1 MATKK
6 SFVLFTDRKKEIDM
20 LSDAQCGVLFKA
32 ILRYADTGERLES
45 DDLVVQVLFSVFASQ
60 IDSCNEK
67 WEAIKKKR
75 SEAGKKSGESRRN
88 KSEQTRTKRT
98 SVPFVEQTQ
107 TNANKSEQT
116 RTKRT
121 SVPFVEQTQTNANK
135 SEQTRTKRTV
145 TVTDTVTGT
154 VTVPVTNKPPDGT
167 APNGAAPPAI
177 SKEGD
182 VVPWDEVDFDL
193 V

>member
-45 DDLVVQVLFSVFASQ
+45 DDLVLQVLFSVFTSQ

-67 WEAIKKKR
+67 WETIKKKR
-75 SEAGKKSGESRRN
+75 AEAGKKSGESRRN

-121 SVPFVEQTQTNANK
+121 
-135 SEQTRTKRTV
+135 
-145 TVTDTVTGT
+145 VTDTVTGT
-154 VTVPVTNKPPDGT
+154 VTVPVTNKLPDGT
-167 APNGAAPPAI
+167 APSGAAPPANQ
-177 SKEGD
+177 EVGD
-182 VVPWDEVDFDL
+182 VVPWDAVDFEL

>member
-45 DDLVVQVLFSVFASQ
+45 EDLVVQVLFSVFTAQ

-75 SEAGKKSGESRRN
+75 SEAGKKGMESRWGKSKQTITNDNNVIGVITSDN
-88 KSEQTRTKRT
+88 KPKQTITKI
-98 SVPFVEQTQ
+98 
-107 TNANKSEQT
+107 
-116 RTKRT
+116 
-121 SVPFVEQTQTNANK
+121 
-135 SEQTRTKRTV
+135 

-177 SKEGD
+177 PKEGD

>member
-45 DDLVVQVLFSVFASQ
+45 EDLVVQVLFSVFASQ

-75 SEAGKKSGESRRN
+75 SEAGKKGIKSRWG
-88 KSEQTRTKRT
+88 KPKQTITKI
-98 SVPFVEQTQ
+98 
-107 TNANKSEQT
+107 
-116 RTKRT
+116 
-121 SVPFVEQTQTNANK
+121 
-135 SEQTRTKRTV
+135 
-145 TVTDTVTGT
+145 TVTDTATVTGTGT

-167 APNGAAPPAI
+167 APSGAAPPA
-177 SKEGD
+177 KQEVGD
-182 VVPWDEVDFDL
+182 VVPWDAVDFEL

>member
-6 SFVLFTDRKKEIDM
+6 SFVLFTDRKKEVDM

-32 ILRYADTGERLES
+32 ILRYADAGERLES
-45 DDLVVQVLFSVFASQ
+45 EDLVVQVLFSVFASQ

-67 WEAIKKKR
+67 WEVIKKKR
-75 SEAGKKSGESRRN
+75 SEAGKKGMKSRWGTKPKQEITNDNNVIGVITSDN
-88 KSEQTRTKRT
+88 KSKQTITKI
-98 SVPFVEQTQ
+98 
-107 TNANKSEQT
+107 
-116 RTKRT
+116 
-121 SVPFVEQTQTNANK
+121 
-135 SEQTRTKRTV
+135 
-145 TVTDTVTGT
+145 TVTDTATATVTGT

-167 APNGAAPPAI
+167 APNGAAPPA
-177 SKEGD
+177 KQEVGD

>member
-45 DDLVVQVLFSVFASQ
+45 EDLVVQVLFSVFASQ

-67 WEAIKKKR
+67 REAIKKKR
-75 SEAGKKSGESRRN
+75 SEAGKKGMKSRWGKPKQTITNDNNVIGVITSDN
-88 KSEQTRTKRT
+88 KPKQTITKI
-98 SVPFVEQTQ
+98 
-107 TNANKSEQT
+107 
-116 RTKRT
+116 
-121 SVPFVEQTQTNANK
+121 
-135 SEQTRTKRTV
+135 

-154 VTVPVTNKPPDGT
+154 VTVPVTNKSPDGT
-167 APNGAAPPAI
+167 APSGAAPPA
-177 SKEGD
+177 KQEVGD
-182 VVPWDEVDFDL
+182 VVPWDAVDFEL

>member
-45 DDLVVQVLFSVFASQ
+45 DDLVLQVLFSVFTSQ

-67 WEAIKKKR
+67 WETIKKKR
-75 SEAGKKSGESRRN
+75 SEAGKKSGESRR
-88 KSEQTRTKRT
+88 S
-98 SVPFVEQTQ
+98 
-107 TNANKSEQT
+107 KSEQT

-182 VVPWDEVDFDL
+182 VVPWDAVDFDL

>member
-45 DDLVVQVLFSVFASQ
+45 DDLVLQVLFSVFTSQ
-60 IDSCNEK
+60 IDECAEK
-67 WEAIKKKR
+67 WEEAKR
-75 SEAGKKSGESRRN
+75 KRIEAGKKGGAPKGNRN
-88 KSEQTRTKRT
+88 AAKEKGGATEKQPKQAKT
-98 SVPFVEQTQ
+98 S
-107 TNANKSEQT
+107 NACLKQP
-116 RTKRT
+116 K
-121 SVPFVEQTQTNANK
+121 QAKQA
-135 SEQTRTKRTV
+135 V

>member
-45 DDLVVQVLFSVFASQ
+45 EDLVVQVLFSVFVSQ
-60 IDSCNEK
+60 IDECAEK
-67 WEAIKKKR
+67 WEEAKR
-75 SEAGKKSGESRRN
+75 KRVEAGRKGGAPKGNRN
-88 KSEQTRTKRT
+88 AAKENGGTAEKQPKQAKT
-98 SVPFVEQTQ
+98 S
-107 TNANKSEQT
+107 NACLKQP
-116 RTKRT
+116 K
-121 SVPFVEQTQTNANK
+121 QAKQA
-135 SEQTRTKRTV
+135 V

-167 APNGAAPPAI
+167 APEGAAPPAI
-177 SKEGD
+177 PKEGD

>member
-1 MATKK
+1 MTTKK

-45 DDLVVQVLFSVFASQ
+45 EDLVVQVLFSVFTSQ

-67 WEAIKKKR
+67 WEKIRQVRA
-75 SEAGKKSGESRRN
+75 EAGKKGGAKKGNQNAAKQKQAKTN
-88 KSEQTRTKRT
+88 KNKQTLAK
-98 SVPFVEQTQ
+98 Q
-107 TNANKSEQT
+107 A
-116 RTKRT
+116 
-121 SVPFVEQTQTNANK
+121 
-135 SEQTRTKRTV
+135 V

-167 APNGAAPPAI
+167 APDGAAPPAI
-177 SKEGD
+177 PKEGD

>member
-45 DDLVVQVLFSVFASQ
+45 DDLVLQVLFSVFASQ

-75 SEAGKKSGESRRN
+75 SEAGKKGMKSRWGTKPKQEITNDNNVISVITSDN
-88 KSEQTRTKRT
+88 KPKQTITKI
-98 SVPFVEQTQ
+98 
-107 TNANKSEQT
+107 
-116 RTKRT
+116 
-121 SVPFVEQTQTNANK
+121 
-135 SEQTRTKRTV
+135 

-182 VVPWDEVDFDL
+182 VVSWDEVDFDL

>member
-45 DDLVVQVLFSVFASQ
+45 EDLVVQVLFSVFTAQ

-75 SEAGKKSGESRRN
+75 SEAGKKGMESRWGKPKQTITNDNNVIGVITSDN
-88 KSEQTRTKRT
+88 KSKQTITKI
-98 SVPFVEQTQ
+98 
-107 TNANKSEQT
+107 
-116 RTKRT
+116 
-121 SVPFVEQTQTNANK
+121 
-135 SEQTRTKRTV
+135 

-167 APNGAAPPAI
+167 APDGAAPPAI
-177 SKEGD
+177 PKEGD

>member
-45 DDLVVQVLFSVFASQ
+45 EDLVVQVLFSVFISQ

-67 WEAIKKKR
+67 WEKIRQVRA
-75 SEAGKKSGESRRN
+75 EAGRKGGAKKGNQNATKQKQTKQANACFAKQKQTKTSKN
-88 KSEQTRTKRT
+88 KQTIAK
-98 SVPFVEQTQ
+98 Q
-107 TNANKSEQT
+107 A
-116 RTKRT
+116 
-121 SVPFVEQTQTNANK
+121 
-135 SEQTRTKRTV
+135 V

-154 VTVPVTNKPPDGT
+154 VTVPVTNRPPDGT
-167 APNGAAPPAI
+167 APDGAAPPAI
-177 SKEGD
+177 PKEGD
-182 VVPWDEVDFDL
+182 VVPWNEVDFDL

>member
-45 DDLVVQVLFSVFASQ
+45 EDLVVQVLFSVFASQ

-75 SEAGKKSGESRRN
+75 SEAGKKRHEKQMR
-88 KSEQTRTKRT
+88 
-98 SVPFVEQTQ
+98 
-107 TNANKSEQT
+107 
-116 RTKRT
+116 
-121 SVPFVEQTQTNANK
+121 
-135 SEQTRTKRTV
+135 
-145 TVTDTVTGT
+145 
-154 VTVPVTNKPPDGT
+154 
-167 APNGAAPPAI
+167 
-177 SKEGD
+177 
-182 VVPWDEVDFDL
+182 
-193 V
+193 

>member
-45 DDLVVQVLFSVFASQ
+45 EDLVVQVLFSVFTAQ

-98 SVPFVEQTQ
+98 SVPFVEQMR
-107 TNANKSEQT
+107 TN
-116 RTKRT
+116 
-121 SVPFVEQTQTNANK
+121 VNK

-177 SKEGD
+177 PKEGD

>member
-45 DDLVVQVLFSVFASQ
+45 EDLVVQVLFSVFTSQ

-67 WEAIKKKR
+67 WEKIRQVRA
-75 SEAGKKSGESRRN
+75 EAGRKGGAKKGNQNATKQKQTKQANACFAKQKQTKTSKN
-88 KSEQTRTKRT
+88 KQTIAK
-98 SVPFVEQTQ
+98 Q
-107 TNANKSEQT
+107 A
-116 RTKRT
+116 
-121 SVPFVEQTQTNANK
+121 
-135 SEQTRTKRTV
+135 V

-154 VTVPVTNKPPDGT
+154 VTVPVTNRPPDGT
-167 APNGAAPPAI
+167 APDGAAPPANQ
-177 SKEGD
+177 EVGD
-182 VVPWDEVDFDL
+182 VVPWNEVDFDL

>member
-1 MATKK
+1 MSTKK

-45 DDLVVQVLFSVFASQ
+45 DDLAVQLLFSVFATQ

-67 WEAIKKKR
+67 WEITKKKR
-75 SEAGKKSGESRRN
+75 SEAGKKGMKSRWGTKPKQEITTDNNVIGVITSDN
-88 KSEQTRTKRT
+88 KSKQTITKI
-98 SVPFVEQTQ
+98 
-107 TNANKSEQT
+107 
-116 RTKRT
+116 
-121 SVPFVEQTQTNANK
+121 
-135 SEQTRTKRTV
+135 TV
-145 TVTDTVTGT
+145 TDTDTVTGT
-154 VTVPVTNKPPDGT
+154 VTVPVTNRPPDGT
-167 APNGAAPPAI
+167 APDGAAPPANQ
-177 SKEGD
+177 EVGD

>member
-45 DDLVVQVLFSVFASQ
+45 DDLVLQVLFSVFTSQ
-60 IDSCNEK
+60 IDECAEK
-67 WEAIKKKR
+67 WEEAKR
-75 SEAGKKSGESRRN
+75 KRVEAGKKGGAPKGNRN
-88 KSEQTRTKRT
+88 AAKEKGGATEKQPKQAKT
-98 SVPFVEQTQ
+98 S
-107 TNANKSEQT
+107 NACLKQP
-116 RTKRT
+116 K
-121 SVPFVEQTQTNANK
+121 QAKQA
-135 SEQTRTKRTV
+135 V

>member
-45 DDLVVQVLFSVFASQ
+45 EDLVVQVLFSVFTAQ

-98 SVPFVEQTQ
+98 SVPFVEQMR
-107 TNANKSEQT
+107 TNVNKSEL
-116 RTKRT
+116 
-121 SVPFVEQTQTNANK
+121 
-135 SEQTRTKRTV
+135 

-167 APNGAAPPAI
+167 APNGAAPPA
-177 SKEGD
+177 KQEVDD

>member
-6 SFVLFTDRKKEIDM
+6 SFVLFTDRKKEINM

-45 DDLVVQVLFSVFASQ
+45 DDLVLQVLFSVFASQ

-75 SEAGKKSGESRRN
+75 SEAGKKSGESRR
-88 KSEQTRTKRT
+88 
-98 SVPFVEQTQ
+98 
-107 TNANKSEQT
+107 NKSEQT

>member
-45 DDLVVQVLFSVFASQ
+45 EDLVVQVLFSVFASQ

-75 SEAGKKSGESRRN
+75 SEAGKKGMKSRWGKPKQTITNDNNVIGVITSDN
-88 KSEQTRTKRT
+88 KPKQTITKI
-98 SVPFVEQTQ
+98 
-107 TNANKSEQT
+107 
-116 RTKRT
+116 
-121 SVPFVEQTQTNANK
+121 
-135 SEQTRTKRTV
+135 

-167 APNGAAPPAI
+167 APSGAAPPA
-177 SKEGD
+177 KQEVGD
-182 VVPWDEVDFDL
+182 IVPWDAVDFEL

>member
-45 DDLVVQVLFSVFASQ
+45 EDLVVQVLFSVFTAQ

-75 SEAGKKSGESRRN
+75 SEAGKKGMESRWGKPKQTITNDNNVIGVITSDN
-88 KSEQTRTKRT
+88 KPKQTITKI
-98 SVPFVEQTQ
+98 
-107 TNANKSEQT
+107 
-116 RTKRT
+116 
-121 SVPFVEQTQTNANK
+121 
-135 SEQTRTKRTV
+135 

-167 APNGAAPPAI
+167 APDGAAPPAI
-177 SKEGD
+177 PKEGD
-182 VVPWDEVDFDL
+182 VVPWNEVDFDL

>member
-67 WEAIKKKR
+67 WEKIRQVRA
-75 SEAGKKSGESRRN
+75 EAGRKGGAKKGNQNAVKQKQTKQANACFAKQKQAKTSKN
-88 KSEQTRTKRT
+88 KQTLAK
-98 SVPFVEQTQ
+98 Q
-107 TNANKSEQT
+107 A
-116 RTKRT
+116 
-121 SVPFVEQTQTNANK
+121 
-135 SEQTRTKRTV
+135 V
-145 TVTDTVTGT
+145 TVTGTVTGT

-167 APNGAAPPAI
+167 APSGAAPPA
-177 SKEGD
+177 KQEVDD
-182 VVPWDEVDFDL
+182 VVPWDAVDFEL

>member
-45 DDLVVQVLFSVFASQ
+45 EDLVVQVLFSVFTAQ

-121 SVPFVEQTQTNANK
+121 
-135 SEQTRTKRTV
+135 V

-167 APNGAAPPAI
+167 APDGAAPPANQ
-177 SKEGD
+177 EVGD
-182 VVPWDEVDFDL
+182 VVPWNEVDFDL

>member
-45 DDLVVQVLFSVFASQ
+45 EDLVVQVLFSVFTAQ

-67 WEAIKKKR
+67 WAAIKKKR
-75 SEAGKKSGESRRN
+75 SEAGKKGMESRWGKPKQTITNDNNVIGVITSDN
-88 KSEQTRTKRT
+88 KPKQTITKI
-98 SVPFVEQTQ
+98 
-107 TNANKSEQT
+107 
-116 RTKRT
+116 
-121 SVPFVEQTQTNANK
+121 
-135 SEQTRTKRTV
+135 

-167 APNGAAPPAI
+167 APSGAAPPANQ
-177 SKEGD
+177 EVGD
-182 VVPWDEVDFDL
+182 VVPWDAVDFEL

>member
-1 MATKK
+1 MRGGVLFRCSKMSGKHKANFALWFSWSHENDRYKRIRK
-6 SFVLFTDRKKEIDM
+6 DLLPYFVLFCIMEQACKWVSNHHPTGQACR
-20 LSDAQCGVLFKA
+20 VLFSLFA
-32 ILRYADTGERLES
+32 LCLTL
-45 DDLVVQVLFSVFASQ
+45 QVLFSVFTSQ

-121 SVPFVEQTQTNANK
+121 
-135 SEQTRTKRTV
+135 
-145 TVTDTVTGT
+145 VTDTVTGT

-167 APNGAAPPAI
+167 APNGAAPPA
-177 SKEGD
+177 K
-182 VVPWDEVDFDL
+182 PARK
-193 V
+193 

>member
-45 DDLVVQVLFSVFASQ
+45 EDLVVQVLFSVFTAQ

-75 SEAGKKSGESRRN
+75 SEAGKKGMESRWGKPKQAITNDNNVIGVITSDN
-88 KSEQTRTKRT
+88 KPKQTITKI
-98 SVPFVEQTQ
+98 
-107 TNANKSEQT
+107 
-116 RTKRT
+116 
-121 SVPFVEQTQTNANK
+121 
-135 SEQTRTKRTV
+135 

-167 APNGAAPPAI
+167 APDGAAPPAI
-177 SKEGD
+177 PKEGD
-182 VVPWDEVDFDL
+182 VVPWNEVDFDL

>member
-20 LSDAQCGVLFKA
+20 LSNAQCGVLFKG

-45 DDLVVQVLFSVFASQ
+45 DDLVLQVLFSVFTSQ

-75 SEAGKKSGESRRN
+75 AEAGKKSGESRR
-88 KSEQTRTKRT
+88 
-98 SVPFVEQTQ
+98 
-107 TNANKSEQT
+107 
-116 RTKRT
+116 
-121 SVPFVEQTQTNANK
+121 NK

-154 VTVPVTNKPPDGT
+154 VTVPVTNKLPDGT
-167 APNGAAPPAI
+167 APSGAAPPANQ
-177 SKEGD
+177 EVGD
-182 VVPWDEVDFDL
+182 VVPWDAVDFDL

>member
-45 DDLVVQVLFSVFASQ
+45 EDLVVQVLFSVFASQ

-75 SEAGKKSGESRRN
+75 SEAGKKGMKNRWGKSKQAITNDNNVIGVITSDN
-88 KSEQTRTKRT
+88 KPKQTITKI
-98 SVPFVEQTQ
+98 
-107 TNANKSEQT
+107 
-116 RTKRT
+116 
-121 SVPFVEQTQTNANK
+121 
-135 SEQTRTKRTV
+135 TV
-145 TVTDTVTGT
+145 TDTDTVTGT

-177 SKEGD
+177 PKEGD

>member
-45 DDLVVQVLFSVFASQ
+45 DDLVLQVLFSVFASQ

-75 SEAGKKSGESRRN
+75 SEAGKKGMKSRWGTKPKQEITNDNNVISVITSDN
-88 KSEQTRTKRT
+88 KPKQTITKI
-98 SVPFVEQTQ
+98 
-107 TNANKSEQT
+107 
-116 RTKRT
+116 
-121 SVPFVEQTQTNANK
+121 
-135 SEQTRTKRTV
+135 

-167 APNGAAPPAI
+167 APDGAAPPANQ
-177 SKEGD
+177 EVGD
-182 VVPWDEVDFDL
+182 VVPWDAVDFDL